1 MVVLELGSNDALRGL
16 SLTMTEQNL
25 RNMAQ
30 AARQADA
37 DVVIVGMQIPPTT
50 GATTRFAQLFP
61 TVAKDEKPGSS
72 LPDGR
77 HCDEPGHVPG

>member
-1 MVVLELGSNDALRGL
+1 
-16 SLTMTEQNL
+16 MTEQNL

-37 DVVIVGMQIPPTT
+37 DVVIVGMQIPPNYGRDYTQ
-50 GATTRFAQLFP
+50 RFAHP
-61 TVAKDEKPGSS
+61 TVATKKPGSS

>member
-37 DVVIVGMQIPPTT
+37 DVVIVGMQIPPNYGRDYTQ
-50 GATTRFAQLFP
+50 RFAQLFP
-61 TVAKDEKPGSS
+61 TVARTKKPGSS
-72 LPDGR
+72 PS
-77 HCDEPGHVPG
+77 

>member
-1 MVVLELGSNDALRGL
+1 
-16 SLTMTEQNL
+16 MTEQNL

-37 DVVIVGMQIPPTT
+37 DVVIVGMQIPPNYGRDYTQ
-50 GATTRFAQLFP
+50 RFAQLFP

-72 LPDGR
+72 PS
-77 HCDEPGHVPG
+77 

>member
-1 MVVLELGSNDALRGL
+1 
-16 SLTMTEQNL
+16 MTEQNL

-37 DVVIVGMQIPPTT
+37 DVVIVGMQIPPNYGRDYTQ
-50 GATTRFAQLFP
+50 RFAQLFP
-61 TVAKDEKPGSS
+61 TVAKDESPARP